1 MTLSEVQ
8 KGIAKINPNKPNRVP
23 EIIIT
28 INISR
33 GWDFTDFENIK
44 GWLKK
49 LSINWPTTKPIITY
63 IVFGTTTELKSW
75 SRFEVIHNI
84 NIKNPLIKGPIYGI
98 KFKIAHKKAIIKAFL
113 I

>member
-8 KGIAKINPNKPNRVP
+8 KGIAKTNPNKPNRVP

-49 LSINWPTTKPIITY
+49 LSINWPIIKPIM
-63 IVFGTTTELKSW
+63 K
-75 SRFEVIHNI
+75 NI
-84 NIKNPLIKGPIYGI
+84 FFIEE
-98 KFKIAHKKAIIKAFL
+98 F
-113 I
+113 